1 MSPRPRERVLANLE
15 SIYREAY
22 ERAKAAG
29 DQARM
34 ADLDAAY
41 QREQLLLEVLLDVR
55 DALAARPADVAA
67 GPEKSSGAD
76 AVAALESI
84 HSITKLRCE
93 KRKSLCRGVGLLCL
107 WRTACCKRA
116 NNVRTWER
124 HST

>member
-67 GPEKSSGAD
+67 GPEKSSRGEAGAPPQT
-76 AVAALESI
+76 I
-84 HSITKLRCE
+84 HRHTKTPWENRMSPCLGGGLVCL
-93 KRKSLCRGVGLLCL
+93 SLPARRPTPRLLLHRG
-107 WRTACCKRA
+107 A
-116 NNVRTWER
+116 
-124 HST
+124 